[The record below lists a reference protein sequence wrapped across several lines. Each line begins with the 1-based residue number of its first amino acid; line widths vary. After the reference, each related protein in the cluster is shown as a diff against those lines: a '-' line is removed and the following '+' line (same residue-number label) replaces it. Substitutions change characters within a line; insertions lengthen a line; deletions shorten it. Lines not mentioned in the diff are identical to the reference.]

1 MSLWM
6 ILILMGFV
14 ILISYKPE
22 QGTIHKR
29 FLPPD
34 ATSQTQDPLRWK
46 PTSGINDPV
55 GAIFSQ

>member
-1 MSLWM
+1 MV
-6 ILILMGFV
+6 IVLIGFV

-22 QGTIHKR
+22 KGTIHKR

-34 ATSQTQDPLRWK
+34 ATSQTHTVEEDPLRWK

-55 GAIFSQ
+55 GAIFSH